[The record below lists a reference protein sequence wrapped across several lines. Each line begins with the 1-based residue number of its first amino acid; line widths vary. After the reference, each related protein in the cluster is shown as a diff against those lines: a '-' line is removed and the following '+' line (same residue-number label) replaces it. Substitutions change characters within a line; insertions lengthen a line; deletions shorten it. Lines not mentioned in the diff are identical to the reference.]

1 MNFFEHQDV
10 AQRKTK
16 WLVYA
21 YIFTVVLI
29 VVSVDTVA
37 LLVLQ
42 ATGKSKGRPGEF
54 MELQFPALAGITG
67 VILFIVW
74 LGTYLKSRQLQAGGS
89 AVAEM
94 LGGREI
100 YHGSQDPLE
109 RQVWNVVEEMALA
122 SGTPVPGVYL
132 LDEELAINAFAAGTT
147 LDDAVI
153 GISRGCATKL
163 SRDELQAVV
172 AHEFSH
178 ILQGDMQLNV
188 KLISTLAG
196 ITLISHVGYLIIR
209 SMGNSSGRSRSS
221 SNEKGGGGGQIVVI
235 GLAMYV
241 LGAIGAFAAAIIQSA
256 ISRQREFFADASGVQ
271 FTRNPNGMS
280 GALRAIAGLSRGS
293 KLESPH
299 AGEVRH
305 MFFGQG
311 VKTMFS
317 THPPLEKRI
326 LRIEG
331 ESATD
336 LLDPSRESTAGMS
349 AAGGGNAALAGV
361 AGFAGGGGTV
371 GGGLPV
377 AALAGAAAATGSV
390 SLASSVGEPTPAH
403 VEYAHQLI
411 EEMPEAVRK
420 AVAEAYSARAVVLCL
435 LLDEDEQIRARQLS
449 CITGSADRGL
459 RATVDQLLPDFGE
472 VDVRMRVPLLDM
484 AKASLREMTS
494 AQYKDFK
501 KLFQEIVEA
510 DDRLSLFE
518 WMVTNSLVKHLD
530 GHFGSVSR
538 KSGSKLKLPA
548 CKDELRFVL
557 SALAHAGEAGDQEA
571 RRSYDAASRSLGFS
585 IGELVPRKECRV
597 ARLSNA
603 VGRLARLKL
612 ECMKKVL
619 GACVLGIASDGEVSQ
634 LEAELLRVFS
644 ETMGCPVPPLLPG
657 QKLGV

>member
-21 YIFTVVLI
+21 YIFTVILI
-29 VVSVDTVA
+29 VVSVDAVA
-37 LLVLQ
+37 LLVFQ
-42 ATGKSKGRPGEF
+42 VSGKARGRPGQF
-54 MELQFPALAGITG
+54 QELQLPALAAITG
-67 VILFIVW
+67 IILFIVW
-74 LGTYLKSRQLQAGGS
+74 LGTWLKNRELRAGGS

-109 RQVWNVVEEMALA
+109 RKVWNVVEEMSLA
-122 SGTPVPGVYL
+122 AGTPVPGVYL

-178 ILQGDMQLNV
+178 ILQGDMRLNV

-221 SNEKGGGGGQIVVI
+221 SNDKGGGGGQIVAI

-241 LGAIGAFAAAIIQSA
+241 LGAIGAFAAAIIQSS
-256 ISRQREFFADASGVQ
+256 ISKQREFFADAAGVQ

-280 GALRAIAGLSRGS
+280 GALRAIAGLSLGS
-293 KLESPH
+293 RLETPR

-336 LLDPSRESTAGMS
+336 LLDPSRESTAAS
-349 AAGGGNAALAGV
+349 PIAAGVTGGVAGV
-361 AGFAGGGGTV
+361 AGFAGSSGGAGS
-371 GGGLPV
+371 GLPV
-377 AALAGAAAATGSV
+377 AALAGAAATVGSV
-390 SLASSVGEPTPAH
+390 SLAGSVGEPTAAH

-411 EEMPEAVRK
+411 KKIPGEVREAV
-420 AVAEAYSARAVVLCL
+420 VEAYSARAVVLCL
-435 LLDEDEQIRARQLS
+435 LMDEDEQIRASQLA
-449 CITGSADRGL
+449 CIAESSDRGL
-459 RATVDQLLPDFGE
+459 RAIVDQLLPHFGD

-484 AKASLREMTS
+484 SKASLREMTA
-494 AQYKDFK
+494 AQYSEFK
-501 KLFQEIVEA
+501 SLFKAIVEA
-510 DDRLSLFE
+510 DKRLSLFE

-530 GHFGSVSR
+530 GHFESVSR
-538 KSGSKLKLPA
+538 KAGAKIKLAA
-548 CKDELRFVL
+548 CKDELRFLL
-557 SALAHAGEAGDQEA
+557 SALAHAGEAGEEES
-571 RRSYDAASRSLGFS
+571 RRSYEAASRNLGLSLGD
-585 IGELVPRKECRV
+585 LMPRKECRV
-597 ARLSNA
+597 SRLSNA
-603 VGRLARLKL
+603 VARLAQLKL
-612 ECMKKVL
+612 ESMKKVL
-619 GACVLGIASDGEVSQ
+619 GACVRGIASDGEVSQ